1 MTRLP
6 HTSTAKLITFCAVK
20 TVVLMAIFASASSHA
35 NEALARKS
43 DCLGCHAIATKVV
56 GPAFKEVAAKYAD
69 QRDAADMLSQSIR
82 SGGVG
87 KWGEL
92 PMPAQLKLSQADAK
106 KLATWILKVK

>member
-1 MTRLP
+1 M
-6 HTSTAKLITFCAVK
+6 AV
-20 TVVLMAIFASASSHA
+20 FASASSHA

-43 DCLGCHAIATKVV
+43 DCLGCHAVATKVV

-69 QRDAADMLSQSIR
+69 QHDAADMLSQSIR